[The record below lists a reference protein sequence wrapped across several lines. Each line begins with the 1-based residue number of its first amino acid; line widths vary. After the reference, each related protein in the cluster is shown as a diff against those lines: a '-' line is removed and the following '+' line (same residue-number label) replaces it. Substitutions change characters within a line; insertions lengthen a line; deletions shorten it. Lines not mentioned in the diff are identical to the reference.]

1 MPPTSQM
8 VKNLAEEV
16 IGRSVGKNWRANFVR
31 RHQGELCS
39 LYLHNI
45 DNLHVKG
52 EYAPTYKLFFDL
64 VSSTL
69 SGGVDIYALI
79 LS

>member
-1 MPPTSQM
+1 MPLTSQI

-16 IGRSVGKNWRANFVR
+16 IGRSVRKNWTANFVR
-31 RHQGELCS
+31 RYQGELRS

-45 DNLHVKG
+45 NNLRVKG
-52 EYAPTYKLFFDL
+52 EYIPTYKLFFDL

-69 SGGVDIYALI
+69 SGSVDIYASI

>member
-1 MPPTSQM
+1 MPPTSQI

-16 IGRSVGKNWRANFVR
+16 IGRSVRKNWTANFVR
-31 RHQGELCS
+31 RHQGELRN
-39 LYLHNI
+39 LYLCNI
-45 DNLHVKG
+45 DNLRVKG

-64 VSSTL
+64 VSSAL
-69 SGGVDIYALI
+69 SSGVDIYASI